1 MRQGDFALASGE
13 TLETKEENMIR
24 KLSLAAFAA
33 VCLLPVMGDEL
44 WYEAVDESR
53 SWDRNVIPTGMGI

>member
-1 MRQGDFALASGE
+1 
-13 TLETKEENMIR
+13 MIR

>member
-1 MRQGDFALASGE
+1 MSPCGVAVRQGDFALASVE

-24 KLSLAAFAA
+24 KLSLAVLAA
-33 VCLLPVMGDEL
+33 VCLSPVMGAEL

-53 SWDRNVIPTGMGI
+53 IGMGI